1 MSSLACF
8 WALLSLRD
16 LTFVYISPSLR
27 KTLGVEYE
35 AVLGTSFFEYF
46 HPDEEEFAR
55 HDLSEFVKKDSICGS
70 VTRCQYN
77 SVLAIRAKAQSR
89 IYAARRNS
97 PVHAHHAQP
106 SSPNTLPIENRYVIM
121 NVGMDIVTQDIVLA
135 RFHADEG
142 SQAENGMKSNTCG
155 ESEFTKEELTRLT
168 TLLRNHVTSE
178 SINIQSPPATPQSL
192 PPHPVMSVPR
202 RIFQILDTRTRNLIF
217 TWPDPHAYN
226 KEEFSKLIQGVA
238 MQPSTTST
246 SPACICPY
254 SNNHVLSLASGM
266 FLRVDSVMI
275 HYGEIIFAS
284 FKILPSSPAVL
295 SIDNPRQ
302 PSYSAPCSPLPAVY
316 TGKRPRTEN
325 SSPAYGPQMPVP
337 SLSFLSRGR
346 SHEHTGDTELYEGES
361 KRRAVERRQGLTT
374 PQFLSP
380 HESPQ
385 MSPHQIYGQYPFP
398 SFPNITT
405 IDINTSP
412 PPQPSSLG
420 HTHQQILPASQ
431 SPSHSSQPPQS
442 SRYVQSL
449 DRGYALQP
457 FNSSSS
463 PPVRPYQLPS
473 TNSAI
478 RSNHRVPDGV
488 RECER
493 CHTTNSPE
501 WRRGPTG
508 HKTLCNA
515 CGLRYSRKIAR
526 DKRREQAHRE
536 EQQRE
541 RREMENVNVNVLL
554 RHNNQTEPYPSMNV
568 AHNQIHARHVPP
580 SLSQHSSHSHHRPS
594 LQHRQTSVTHHSP
607 YPPPGP
613 LSQYNQLVLPSLG
626 PPARMG
632 ATESVGNLPQ
642 NEMNMNHSRPP
653 VYYRREA

>member
-27 KTLGVEYE
+27 KALGVEYE
-35 AVLGTSFFEYF
+35 AVLGTSFFDYF
-46 HPDEEEFAR
+46 HPDEEKIAR
-55 HDLSEFVKKDSICGS
+55 HDLTKFVQRDSTCGS

-97 PVHAHHAQP
+97 PVHAHHTQP
-106 SSPNTLPIENRYVIM
+106 SSPSHTTTLPIENNYVIM
-121 NVGMDIVTQDIVLA
+121 KVGMDIVTQDIVLA
-135 RFHADEG
+135 RFHSDEG
-142 SQAENGMKSNTCG
+142 SQVEDGGKSNTCG

-168 TLLRNHVTSE
+168 TLLRNHVTTD
-178 SINIQSPPATPQSL
+178 SINMQSPPATPQSL
-192 PPHPVMSVPR
+192 PLQPVMSTPK

-226 KEEFSKLIQGVA
+226 KEDFSKLLQSIAV
-238 MQPSTTST
+238 QPSTTST
-246 SPACICPY
+246 SPTCIRPY
-254 SNNHVLSLASGM
+254 SNSHVIPLASGM
-266 FLRVDSVMI
+266 YLRVDSVMI
-275 HYGEIIFAS
+275 HYGEIIFAT

-295 SIDNPRQ
+295 SIDNSRQ
-302 PSYSAPCSPLPAVY
+302 PPYSAPCSPPSAVC

-325 SSPAYGPQMPVP
+325 SSPAYGLQVPVQ

-346 SHEHTGDTELYEGES
+346 SHEHTGDTELYEGMES

-405 IDINTSP
+405 IDVNTSP
-412 PPQPSSLG
+412 PQPPSLV
-420 HTHQQILPASQ
+420 HTHPQILSVSQ
-431 SPSHSSQPPQS
+431 SPSHSAQPPQS
-442 SRYVQSL
+442 SRYVQP
-449 DRGYALQP
+449 LQP
-457 FNSSSS
+457 SFNSAVSSS
-463 PPVRPYQLPS
+463 PPVRSYQLANTS
-473 TNSAI
+473 SAI
-478 RSNHRVPDGV
+478 RSNQRVPDGV

-515 CGLRYSRKIAR
+515 CGLRYSRRIAR
-526 DKRREQAHRE
+526 DKRRREQTHRE

-541 RREMENVNVNVLL
+541 RREMESVNVNVLL
-554 RHNNQTEPYPSMNV
+554 HHNNQTEPYPSMNL
-568 AHNQIHARHVPP
+568 AHNQIHGHIPP
-580 SLSQHSSHSHHRPS
+580 PLSRHSSNSHHRPS
-594 LQHRQTSVTHHSP
+594 LQHRQSSVTHNSP
-607 YPPPGP
+607 YSPPRQ
-613 LSQYNQLVLPSLG
+613 LTQYNQLVLPSLG
-626 PPARMG
+626 PPAHTG
-632 ATESVGNLPQ
+632 ATESVGNPPQ
-642 NEMNMNHSRPP
+642 NETNMNHSRPP